1 MGHPEISSRRLAIL
15 RVTLQVMAL
24 PAAGLGLA
32 MALVPAGFWNT
43 FGIDI
48 GSDAVVATLYG
59 CVLVGVGLVSMIAI
73 RNPAAHTSVFLFM
86 GIYKGFA
93 FVFLVQHF
101 LRHATAQAP
110 APMAG
115 WVIAVLY
122 LLISAYS
129 FALYPWQQRD

>member
-1 MGHPEISSRRLAIL
+1 MAYPDISSRRLAVMKI
-15 RVTLQVMAL
+15 TFQVMAL
-24 PAAGLGLA
+24 PAFGLGLA
-32 MALVPAGFWNT
+32 MALAPAGFWNT

-73 RNPAAHTSVFLFM
+73 RNPEAHTSVFLFM

-93 FVFLVQHF
+93 FICLTQHF
-101 LRHATAQAP
+101 LHHASPQAP

-115 WVIAVLY
+115 WVIAILY
-122 LLISAYS
+122 LLLSAYS
-129 FALYPWQQRD
+129 FALYPWQNRN

>member
-1 MGHPEISSRRLAIL
+1 MAYPEISSRRLAVMKI
-15 RVTLQVMAL
+15 TFQVMAL
-24 PAAGLGLA
+24 PAFGLGLA
-32 MALVPAGFWNT
+32 MALAPAGFWNT

-73 RNPAAHTSVFLFM
+73 RNPEAHTSVFLFM

-93 FVFLVQHF
+93 FICLTLHF
-101 LRHATAQAP
+101 LLHATSQAP

-115 WVIAVLY
+115 WVIAILY
-122 LLISAYS
+122 LLLSAYS
-129 FALYPWQQRD
+129 FALYPWQNRN